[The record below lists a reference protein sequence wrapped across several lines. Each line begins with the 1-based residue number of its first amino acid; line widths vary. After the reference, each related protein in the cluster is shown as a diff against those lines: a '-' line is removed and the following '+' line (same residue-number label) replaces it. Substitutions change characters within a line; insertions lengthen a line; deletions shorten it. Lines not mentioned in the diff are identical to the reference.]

1 MYAASVSAIVLS
13 YSLRDAICRAAAVAS
28 SATHADAT
36 PAVATAEAVGGG
48 GSLWILSVK
57 HITLRARDSLIR
69 ERRSVRIRRSFWILF
84 FSSSCERAQTRV
96 SAASHAL

>member
-13 YSLRDAICRAAAVAS
+13 YSLRDAICRAAAAS

-57 HITLRARDSLIR
+57 RITLRARDSLIR
-69 ERRSVRIRRSFWILF
+69 ERRSVRILRSFWILF